1 MQDEARTGVISE
13 SSVASPLS
21 HGRFLHGTGEG
32 YVTIGRKTGSAPP
45 NDWEQHSEPFEKLV
59 EVLPAYGGDTDVY
72 ISQNRFYGS
81 RRGSRLAQLCALYVD
96 LDYYNVPDLAD
107 MDPLGVLDLAFEA
120 LTRACIPRPS
130 IAIDTGRGLA
140 LVWRHEPE
148 PRTALP
154 RWNRCQQHIFEALK
168 HLGADPSATDATRV
182 MRLAGTYNSKSG
194 TIVRSIWQDTQ
205 AIWAFGELADEILP
219 LTRQEL
225 ADLRARRNEE
235 HARRGPR
242 KASEHPEGTRK
253 GFTPR
258 TLNQKRL
265 NDLRQLMRLRGQD
278 MLPPGKRDHWMFVAG
293 VSLSYLVKPAF
304 LERELIKLG
313 REKAD
318 WDEAE
323 TLSRMQAVISRAQE
337 AASVG
342 EKKDSPQQQQQRD
355 PRYRLTNEK
364 IISLLAITPEE
375 EESMEVII
383 SKDTAKRRE
392 KKRKEQQRRSKGSV
406 PREEY
411 LADLSER
418 RQHDRRRA
426 RALRSEGLSYRKIGE
441 QLGTSHMHVKRLL
454 DEGV

>member
-1 MQDEARTGVISE
+1 VQDEARTGVISE

-21 HGRFLHGTGEG
+21 HGRFLHGTGKG
-32 YVTIGRKTGSAPP
+32 CVTIGRKTGLAPP

-81 RRGSRLAQLCALYVD
+81 RLGSRLAQLCALYVD
-96 LDYYNVPDLAD
+96 LDYYNVPDLAG
-107 MDPLGVLDLAFEA
+107 MNPLGVLDLAFEA
-120 LTRACIPRPS
+120 LTRALIPRPS

-140 LVWRHEPE
+140 LVWQHEPE
-148 PRTALP
+148 PGTALP
-154 RWNRCQQHIFEALK
+154 RWNRCQQEIFEALK
-168 HLGADPSATDATRV
+168 HLGADPSARDATRV
-182 MRLAGTYNSKSG
+182 MRLAGTYNSKSD

-235 HARRGPR
+235 RARRGPR
-242 KASEHPEGTRK
+242 KASKHQEGTRK
-253 GFTPR
+253 GFTLR

-265 NDLRQLMRLRGQD
+265 NDLSGLMRLRGQD

-304 LERELIKLG
+304 LESELIKLG
-313 REKAD
+313 REKAG

-323 TLSRMQAVISRAQE
+323 TLSRMQAVISRAR

-342 EKKDSPQQQQQRD
+342 ETKESPQQQQRD

-364 IISLLAITPEE
+364 IISLLAITPQE
-375 EESMEVII
+375 EESMKVII
-383 SKDTAKRRE
+383 SKDTAKQRE
-392 KKRKEQQRRSKGSV
+392 KKRKEHKRRSQGIA

-411 LADLSER
+411 LADKRER
-418 RQHDRRRA
+418 RQHARRVA
-426 RALRSEGLSYRKIGE
+426 RALKSEGLSYRKIGD

>member
-1 MQDEARTGVISE
+1 VQDEARTGVISE

-21 HGRFLHGTGEG
+21 HGRFLHGTGKG
-32 YVTIGRKTGSAPP
+32 CVTIGRKTGLAPP

-59 EVLPAYGGDTDVY
+59 EVLPAYGGDRDIY

-81 RRGSRLAQLCALYVD
+81 RRGSRLAQLCALYAD
-96 LDYYNVPDLAD
+96 LDYYNVPDLAN

-120 LTRACIPRPS
+120 LTRARIPRPS
-130 IAIDTGRGLA
+130 IAMDTGRGLS
-140 LVWRHEPE
+140 LVWQHEPE
-148 PRTALP
+148 PATALP
-154 RWNRCQQHIFEALK
+154 RWNRCQQQIFEALK
-168 HLGADPSATDATRV
+168 HLGADPSATDAARV

-205 AIWAFGELADEILP
+205 AIWTFGELADEVLP
-219 LTRQEL
+219 RTRQEL

-235 HARRGPR
+235 RAQRGPR
-242 KASEHPEGTRK
+242 KASEHQEGTRK
-253 GFTPR
+253 GFTLR
-258 TLNQKRL
+258 TLNQERL
-265 NDLRQLMRLRGQD
+265 NDLRRLMRLRGQD
-278 MLPPGKRDHWMFVAG
+278 TLPPGKRDHWMFVAA
-293 VSLSYLVKPAF
+293 VSLGYLVKPEF

-313 REKAD
+313 WEKAN

-323 TLSRMQAVISRAQE
+323 TLSRMQAVISRAQ
-337 AASVG
+337 AASVA
-342 EKKDSPQQQQQRD
+342 ETTDSPQQQQRD

-375 EESMEVII
+375 QESMEVIKP
-383 SKDTAKRRE
+383 KDTAKQRD
-392 KKRKEQQRRSKGSV
+392 KKRKEQERRSKGSV

-411 LADLSER
+411 LADKSER
-418 RQHDRRRA
+418 RQHARPRA